1 MEQPII
7 AIAYL
12 SATGRGASPVEP
24 FVNEDI
30 DSLTDALEQKKA
42 MEMQGL
48 QGVKVFSYDANNK
61 PDYITWSFVRDHM
74 VKT

>member
-24 FVNEDI
+24 FINENI
-30 DSLTDALEQKKA
+30 NGISDAMEQKKA

-48 QGVKVFSYDANNK
+48 QGVKVFSYDANAK
-61 PDYITWSFVRDHM
+61 PDYITWSFVRDHL
-74 VKT
+74 VKS

>member
-12 SATGRGASPVEP
+12 SATGRGVSPVEP
-24 FVNEDI
+24 FINENV
-30 DSLTDALEQKKA
+30 DSITDAMEQKKA

-48 QGVKVFSYDANNK
+48 RGVMVFSYDAGNK
-61 PDYITWSFVRDHM
+61 PDYFTWGFVRDHM
-74 VKT
+74 VRS

>member
-12 SATGRGASPVEP
+12 SKTGRGSTPVEP
-24 FVNEDI
+24 YINEDVDNI
-30 DSLTDALEQKKA
+30 ADAMEQKKA
-42 MEMQGL
+42 MELQGL
-48 QGVKVFSYDANNK
+48 QGVKVFAYDANKK

-74 VKT
+74 VTA